1 MHGLENSGLENGG
14 CEQQRAP
21 IGWKGCGSWM
31 GGVKVTEAIVLVRG
45 NVGPLLG
52 GGQGRK
58 GLIQEV

>member
-1 MHGLENSGLENGG
+1 
-14 CEQQRAP
+14 
-21 IGWKGCGSWM
+21 M
-31 GGVKVTEAIVLVRG
+31 GGVKVPEAIVLVRG